1 MITIT
6 LSLVGL
12 YFIFLP
18 LRGYK
23 KGLMKLMWTYYLMF
37 MINCK
42 LFSSM
47 FSLTS
52 FVEHGWSP
60 HLFLALDL
68 ECCFNEL
75 FGSRNLI
82 CSYPICFASSL
93 HFSIIFLQP
102 NGQLGQFLPAEGSRK
117 DTHTIWKKDSSILF
131 VTSFQKNSIYI

>member
-12 YFIFLP
+12 YFIFYLW
-18 LRGYK
+18 GGIK
-23 KGLMKLMWTYYLMF
+23 KVSWNWCERIILCSWLT
-37 MINCK
+37 CK
-42 LFSSM
+42 LFSSI